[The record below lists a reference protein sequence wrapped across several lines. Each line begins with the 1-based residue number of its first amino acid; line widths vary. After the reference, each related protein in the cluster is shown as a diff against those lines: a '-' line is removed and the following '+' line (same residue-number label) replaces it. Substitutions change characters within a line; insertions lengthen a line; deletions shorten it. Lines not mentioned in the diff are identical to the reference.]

1 MRRAF
6 FFPLLLFVA
15 RCDAADEEI
24 AVGAFGDGAT
34 PSPTPPPKR
43 AAADPAKLLAS
54 GEREFRNAANGNYDA
69 SVRLFGEALA
79 ASPAP
84 PLRAKILYAR
94 HKSFMA
100 QQKLPQA
107 IGDLSAVIELDGAH
121 VLAYL
126 QRAKLALKT
135 GRCADAAADFGRVLA
150 LDAGKRDAHSG
161 LPQASECAAA
171 LDRAQHARAAGRF
184 ELVTQALS
192 EAMADGR
199 ATAAPALLMERA
211 HAFLLLPGEDNINSA
226 LADLARVLKQE
237 PNNVNAW
244 ALRGRSLMMVV
255 DFATGALERNA
266 PLPPPPLSP
275 HSSRTHLWRRTVE

>member
-1 MRRAF
+1 MRSQPSLHFLLIVAGAF
-6 FFPLLLFVA
+6 LLLAPPFSLA
-15 RCDAADEEI
+15 QPFESAPLSAS
-24 AVGAFGDGAT
+24 GDGAT
-34 PSPTPPPKR
+34 PPPTPPPKR
-43 AAADPAKLLAS
+43 APADAAKLLAS
-54 GEREFRNAANGNYDA
+54 GEREFRNAAGGNYDA

-79 ASPAP
+79 AAPAP

-94 HKSFMA
+94 HKAFMA

-107 IGDLSAVIELDGAH
+107 IGDLTGVLEIDGAH

-126 QRAKLALKT
+126 QRAKLSLKT

-150 LDAGKRDAHSG
+150 LDAGKRDAHAG
-161 LPQASECAAA
+161 LPQASECAGA

-184 ELVTQALS
+184 DLVTQALS

-199 ATAAPALLMERA
+199 ATAAPALLLERA
-211 HAFLLLPGEDNINSA
+211 QAFLNLPGEDNINSA

-244 ALRGRSLMMVV
+244 ALRGRSLLMVV
-255 DFATGALERNA
+255 DFATGACGAAGA
-266 PLPPPPLSP
+266 PRRALSG
-275 HSSRTHLWRRTVE
+275 RRT

>member
-1 MRRAF
+1 MRALFLLAF
-6 FFPLLLFVA
+6 LSGA
-15 RCDAADEEI
+15 CSEE
-24 AVGAFGDGAT
+24 VVVDPYGDGAT

-43 AAADPAKLLAS
+43 APADASKLLAN
-54 GEREFRNAANGNYDA
+54 GEREFRNAAGGNYDA

-107 IGDLSAVIELDGAH
+107 IADLSAGIELDGAH

-150 LDAGKRDAHSG
+150 LDAGKRDAHAG

-171 LDRAQHARAAGRF
+171 LDRAQHARAAGRSD
-184 ELVTQALS
+184 LVTAALS

-199 ATAAPALLMERA
+199 ATAAPTLLMERA
-211 HAFLLLPGEDNINSA
+211 QAFLLLPGEDNINSA

-244 ALRGRSLMMVV
+244 ALRGRSLLMVV
-255 DFATGALERNA
+255 DFATGA
-266 PLPPPPLSP
+266 
-275 HSSRTHLWRRTVE
+275 